1 MSEATTMRRWPWLVL
16 LTMLAGCASTSG
28 PAQVRDGEPARLN
41 RECKL
46 LGTVTGRSLLGGM
59 SDNARTDAAMA
70 DARDKAAKMGATD
83 VYFIKVDTGMLNTAQ
98 ATARVFRCDP

>member
-1 MSEATTMRRWPWLVL
+1 MRGWTYLLGLTILV
-16 LTMLAGCASTSG
+16 GCASTG
-28 PAQVRDGEPARLN
+28 PSKVRDGEPSHLN
-41 RECKL
+41 RDCKL

-83 VYFIKVDTGMLNTAQ
+83 VYFVKVDNGMLNTAQ
-98 ATARVFRCDP
+98 ATARAFRCEPQ